1 MTKIENNVFMLYVM
15 LIVNEF
21 CRVTYK
27 SKLCL

>member
-15 LIVNEF
+15 LIVNES